1 MLAMRKNKTQKDS
14 LLGILMI
21 LANTLNQKIIPMKQR
36 KILSFKKSIFYLK
49 NVLTV
54 STINVN
60 NFLIMFSQEVDKQN
74 AIWRKKEDCKRK
86 KKGNNDAQQATC
98 KYPWLIKLLYY

>member
-1 MLAMRKNKTQKDS
+1 MLRKGNEKEQNTERLTAGHFNDLGQYIEPKDNSKKTSLLQKNKV
-14 LLGILMI
+14 
-21 LANTLNQKIIPMKQR
+21 R
-36 KILSFKKSIFYLK
+36 IFYLKK

-86 KKGNNDAQQATC
+86 KKKQ
-98 KYPWLIKLLYY
+98 

>member
-1 MLAMRKNKTQKDS
+1 MFD
-14 LLGILMI
+14 
-21 LANTLNQKIIPMKQR
+21 
-36 KILSFKKSIFYLK
+36 LK

-74 AIWRKKEDCKRK
+74 AIWRKKGHCKGK